1 MKFRILFFDFVG
13 LISAKLLLVSCA
25 KEKTAAPVIINQIV
39 LTAECPD
46 TIFYST
52 SIKPFVDITCATTG
66 CHDASSSAGGYDL
79 TTYDKVSINATSIV
93 NSMKP
98 GHTPFQMPMGTSST
112 NDTIIKLFNCWIG
125 QGKLNN

>member
-1 MKFRILFFDFVG
+1 MKFRILFFVLVG

-52 SIKPFVDITCATTG
+52 SIALAQLTKTT
-66 CHDASSSAGGYDL
+66 L
-79 TTYDKVSINATSIV
+79 QMVQP
-93 NSMKP
+93 NS
-98 GHTPFQMPMGTSST
+98 
-112 NDTIIKLFNCWIG
+112 N
-125 QGKLNN
+125 

>member
-1 MKFRILFFDFVG
+1 MKFRILFFV
-13 LISAKLLLVSCA
+13 LVSLVSTKLLLVSCA
-25 KEKTAAPVIINQIV
+25 KEKSVAPVIINQIV

-46 TIFYST
+46 TVFYST
-52 SIKPFVDITCATTG
+52 AIKPFVDNSCATTG
-66 CHDASSSAGGYDL
+66 CHAASSSAGGYDL
-79 TTYDKVSINATSIV
+79 STYDKVSTNATSIV

-98 GHTPFQMPMGTSST
+98 GHTPAQMPIGTSST